1 MALERERL
9 ASADK
14 RADVVRAAIQASSA
28 ADERQFT
35 FQMARLDK
43 DDQHRKETRSIA
55 RNVLY
60 GGAVVGAFV
69 ILACL
74 GFSFLGDERQ
84 AQTAM
89 TFLKTLNDRRRRCGN
104 LGFTSSDFYVLDR
117 QKITTRN
124 LGHSESSGTGIE
136 LRIELGHTRT

>member
-14 RADVVRAAIQASSA
+14 RTGVVRAAIQASSA

-89 TFLKTLNDRRRRCGN
+89 TFLKTLMTGA
-104 LGFTSSDFYVLDR
+104 GGAGIWVLLR
-117 QKITTRN
+117 QIFMF
-124 LGHSESSGTGIE
+124 LTGK
-136 LRIELGHTRT
+136 R